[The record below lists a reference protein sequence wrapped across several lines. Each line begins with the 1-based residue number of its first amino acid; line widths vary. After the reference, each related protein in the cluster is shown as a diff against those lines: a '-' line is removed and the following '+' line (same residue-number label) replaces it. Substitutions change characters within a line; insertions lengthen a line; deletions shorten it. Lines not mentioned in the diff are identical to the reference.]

1 MKHFQIP
8 LTAAAATLLLAAS
21 CSVKENRIQ
30 CQAPVTVAV
39 STFSLSLSYGSY
51 KMVVIAHEGEFPITL
66 SNLSEASFGSE
77 KPKDTF
83 LYSQDLTIENSD
95 PANLSAT
102 LSRIITRLIIEST
115 DSKPANVKDVRI
127 TLSKGGTTFSPV
139 TGFAANDA
147 GFVNSIS
154 LAEAATGTSKLR
166 TTFFIGAIEEN
177 LDVKAEVLDEDAT
190 VLNTINVPAVPFK
203 RNRATFLKGSLYSV
217 SSQASFAVETGFE
230 GDIKLDF

>member
-8 LTAAAATLLLAAS
+8 LAAAAATLFLAAS

-39 STFSLSLSYGSY
+39 STFS
-51 KMVVIAHEGEFPITL
+51 V
-66 SNLSEASFGSE
+66 
-77 KPKDTF
+77 
-83 LYSQDLTIENSD
+83 SQEDIPLTKAQSV
-95 PANLSAT
+95 A
-102 LSRIITRLIIEST
+102 EST

-147 GFVNSIS
+147 GF
-154 LAEAATGTSKLR
+154 
-166 TTFFIGAIEEN
+166 
-177 LDVKAEVLDEDAT
+177 
-190 VLNTINVPAVPFK
+190 
-203 RNRATFLKGSLYSV
+203 
-217 SSQASFAVETGFE
+217 E